1 MSYMPASLAFVLANL
16 HRPLLYET
24 SLPRIR
30 IEVNK
35 TMEQNRIK
43 REQFNENVL
52 GGKGIY
58 YN

>member
-1 MSYMPASLAFVLANL
+1 MSHMSASLAFVLVNL
-16 HRPLLYET
+16 YHPLLYET

-35 TMEQNRIK
+35 TIEQNRIK

-52 GGKGIY
+52 GGKAIY